1 METIFALFL
10 VIVAAAFGG
19 TVAKLLKFPTLV
31 GYIVA
36 GIVFGAVFP
45 VSTSG
50 IQNLSEIGII
60 LLLFSIGIELSFDSL
75 SRFFK
80 ISVFGALIQ
89 IISVVGVS
97 YLLIHSF
104 GLPSLSALIL
114 SVGFSLSST
123 AVVVKILA
131 DRGELGTLHGG
142 IMLGWLLVQDLAV
155 VPIMVVLPSLAMGGG
170 VVIAILLS
178 LAKAIGVVAVA
189 LLLGRIV
196 FPYLI
201 HKVAEL
207 NLREVL
213 LLSSVALALGTAAGA
228 SLVGISPALGAFLA
242 GFVISESQE
251 HHAIFAETRPLRDLF
266 VALFFVSL
274 GFLVS
279 PGFIFSKLPLILAIS
294 VSILIIKAV
303 VVFIVSTLFDYK
315 GRTAVT
321 VSLGLSQV
329 GEFAFVIFSQALILN
344 LLSPEYTSLG
354 IAVTL
359 LTLIVSPLLFKASL
373 PVWRALRNIFSK
385 NPSLVKIF
393 AAGERQSKGEDAWQD
408 HIIICGYG
416 RVGRWVGKAL
426 AQLDIPFVVIEYN
439 QKIVQELK
447 EGGVS
452 VLYGDPTEPE
462 VLEAAQVSKA
472 KAIVLAI
479 PDPILQETLITHVQ
493 TIAPGVRIISR
504 AHQDSEWE
512 KLKTLRVNK
521 IVQPEFEGAVEIV
534 RSILGHRGKTKL
546 EVVEAIRGLRVSHSK

>member
-10 VIVAAAFGG
+10 VILAASVGG
-19 TVAKLLKFPTLV
+19 TIAKFFKFPTLV

-75 SRFFK
+75 SRFFR
-80 ISVFGALIQ
+80 ISVFGAVIQ
-89 IISVVGVS
+89 IVLVAGVS
-97 YLLIHSF
+97 YLLIYSF

-114 SVGFSLSST
+114 ALGFSLSST

-155 VPIMVVLPSLAMGGG
+155 VPIMVVLPSLTMGGG
-170 VVIAILLS
+170 LVTAVLLS
-178 LAKAIGVVAVA
+178 LAKAVAVVGAA
-189 LLLGRIV
+189 LFLGKIAI
-196 FPYLI
+196 PYLV
-201 HKVAEL
+201 HKIAEI

-228 SLVGISPALGAFLA
+228 SLIGISPALGAFLA

-279 PGFIFSKLPLILAIS
+279 PSFIFSQLLLIAAIS
-294 VSILIIKAV
+294 ASILIVKAV
-303 VVFIVSTLFDYK
+303 IVFIISTLFDYK

-321 VSLGLSQV
+321 ISLGLSQV

-344 LLSPEYTSLG
+344 LLSPEYASLG

-359 LTLIVSPLLFKASL
+359 VTLIISPLLFKASL
-373 PVWRALRNIFSK
+373 PVWRGLKNVFAGSPALSKMFSAREK
-385 NPSLVKIF
+385 QGKSEEV
-393 AAGERQSKGEDAWQD
+393 WQD

-426 AQLDIPFVVIEYN
+426 SQFGIPFVVVEYN

-447 EGGVS
+447 EGGIS

-462 VLEAAQVSKA
+462 VLEAAKVSNA

-521 IVQPEFEGAVEIV
+521 IVQPEFEGALEIV
-534 RSILGHRGKTKL
+534 KSILGNRGKTRL
-546 EVVEAIRGLRVSHSK
+546 EVAEAIRSLRVSHSK